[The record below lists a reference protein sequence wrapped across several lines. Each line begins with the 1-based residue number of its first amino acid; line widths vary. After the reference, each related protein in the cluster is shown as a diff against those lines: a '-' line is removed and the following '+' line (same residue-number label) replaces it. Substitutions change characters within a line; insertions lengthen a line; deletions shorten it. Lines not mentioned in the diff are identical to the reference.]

1 MQQKSFLVKG
11 MTAAVRTIQAS
22 PMAPILELT
31 KEANLDEMRAVVEYM
46 NKAIHEAEEAKRK
59 AEDEFL
65 AKKMLEFKASL
76 GHGWVSFPTDNTSA
90 WDEQKAWN
98 ELTDAQREQAEKLN
112 LTKDD
117 MDARTFAILTKWIRE

>member
-46 NKAIHEAEEAKRK
+46 NEAIHEAEEAKRK

>member
-46 NKAIHEAEEAKRK
+46 NEAIREAEEAKRK

-76 GHGWVSFPTDNTSA
+76 GHGWVSFPTDNTST